1 MVVDGRREGMTMV
14 VMFIIIFAGILLFF
28 LLKPPLQPETDIEV
42 VYENVSSGDLSIP
55 EIAYIKRIDA

>member
-1 MVVDGRREGMTMV
+1 MV

-42 VYENVSSGDLSIP
+42 VYENVSSVDLSIT